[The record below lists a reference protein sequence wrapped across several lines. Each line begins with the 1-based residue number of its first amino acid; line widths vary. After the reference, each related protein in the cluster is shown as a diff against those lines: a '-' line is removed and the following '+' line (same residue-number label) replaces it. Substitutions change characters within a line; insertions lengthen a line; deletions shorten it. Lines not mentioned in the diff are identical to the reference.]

1 MLKITLVHA
10 LLLGMY
16 SVYHTTMVIAVGNAV
31 LLKPS
36 ELAVHTSNVL
46 MELIPQYMDPV
57 SSYGYVFVSVC
68 LSVCLCA
75 VCMSVSAYV

>member
-1 MLKITLVHA
+1 
-10 LLLGMY
+10 
-16 SVYHTTMVIAVGNAV
+16 MVIAVGNAV

-57 SSYGYVFVSVC
+57 SSCDYVLCVCVCACVRACACVREFIWCVSMC
-68 LSVCLCA
+68 MLHGCWSVQKTQTC
-75 VCMSVSAYV
+75 